1 MDFKLCD
8 KFAELGFLEKKL
20 YEFYLPVLNFDSFG
34 NPIINYKI
42 GQFSSIIF
50 YGVL

>member
-1 MDFKLCD
+1 MGFELRD
-8 KFAELGFLEKKL
+8 KFAELGFLENKL
-20 YEFYLPVLNFDSFG
+20 YEFYFPVLTFDSFG
-34 NPIINYKI
+34 NPIINYRI